1 MKIAITGKGGVGKTT
16 LSGTLARLYA
26 AAGRAVL
33 AIDADPDTN
42 LAAAVG
48 IPAARMARVTPLSAM
63 DDLIEERTGA
73 RPGAQAPYF
82 KLNPRVSDL
91 PDTLSVAHEGVR
103 VMVMGTVKTGG
114 GGCICPENVML
125 RSLVRHLLLERDEVV
140 ILDMVAGVEHLGRAT
155 ADAVDAFIVVVEP
168 GQRSIQ
174 TAHTIHRLAADI
186 GIQHIYVVG
195 NKVRTAEEQAF
206 VEQAVGALPLLGL
219 IRYRVEVI
227 DADRK
232 GMALYD
238 IGGPA
243 VEEIRSIQQELDR
256 RLAEAS
262 VGQTT
267 G

>member
-26 AAGRAVL
+26 TAGRPVL

-48 IPAARMARVTPLSAM
+48 IAPERMAGVTPLSAM

-73 RPGAQAPYF
+73 RPGTQAPYF

-125 RSLVRHLLLERDEVV
+125 RSLVRHLLLERNEVI
-140 ILDMVAGVEHLGRAT
+140 ILDMVAGIEHLGRAT

-168 GQRSIQ
+168 GQRSMQ
-174 TAHTIHRLAADI
+174 TAHTIQRLAEDI
-186 GIQHIYVVG
+186 GIQRIYVVG
-195 NKVRTAEEQAF
+195 NKVRTPEERAF
-206 VEQAVGALPLLGL
+206 VEQAVGSLPLLG
-219 IRYRVEVI
+219 IIEYHPEVI
-227 DADRK
+227 EADRR

-238 IGGPA
+238 IGGAA
-243 VEEIRSIQQELDR
+243 VEEIRAIQQELDR
-256 RLAEAS
+256 RLEKA
-262 VGQTT
+262 
-267 G
+267 